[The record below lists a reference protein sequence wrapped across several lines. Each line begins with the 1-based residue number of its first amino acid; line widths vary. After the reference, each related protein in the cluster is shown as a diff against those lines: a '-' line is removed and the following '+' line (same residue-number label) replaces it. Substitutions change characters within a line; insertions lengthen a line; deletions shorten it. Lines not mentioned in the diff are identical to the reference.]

1 MLKIGLTG
9 GIGSGKSTA
18 AELFAERGATLIDSD
33 KIARELVEPGT
44 PALLQITTRFGNQIL
59 QNDGRLNRNKLGEII
74 FANNDDKTWLEDLL
88 HPLIRERQKALG
100 MAASGHYLVLEIPL
114 LVENQLQESVDRVLV
129 VDVDE
134 QTQIARTSKRDNRD
148 HSEIAAILDSQASRE
163 DRLRVADDVIN
174 NDGDIDELIAQVN
187 HLHEKYLAIK
197 ST

>member
-100 MAASGHYLVLEIPL
+100 MACL
-114 LVENQLQESVDRVLV
+114 LY
-129 VDVDE
+129 
-134 QTQIARTSKRDNRD
+134 TSPSPRDL
-148 HSEIAAILDSQASRE
+148 STSRMPSS
-163 DRLRVADDVIN
+163 A
-174 NDGDIDELIAQVN
+174 
-187 HLHEKYLAIK
+187 
-197 ST
+197 